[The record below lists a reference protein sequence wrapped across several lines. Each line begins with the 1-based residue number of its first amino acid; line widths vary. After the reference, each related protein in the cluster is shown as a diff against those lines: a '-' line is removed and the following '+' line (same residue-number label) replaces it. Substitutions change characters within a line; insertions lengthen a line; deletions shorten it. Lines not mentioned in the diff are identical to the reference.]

1 MKWLYLNNMG
11 VLANDEEA
19 KLLENHCNT
28 KGPED
33 PSKFEHVAF
42 HVVNS
47 LIEEAKSAVKKIEAP
62 EDIKEDIEE
71 EKPKRKRRTKAEIE
85 ADEAGK

>member
-1 MKWLYLNNMG
+1 MG
-11 VLANDEEA
+11 VLASDEEA

-33 PSKFEHVAF
+33 PTKFEHVAF

-47 LIEEAKSAVKKIEAP
+47 LIEEAKSAVKKVEVS
-62 EDIKEDIEE
+62 EDIEE